1 MLKKEQILE
10 KDVQQKQLPS
20 EPPIQLKFYE
30 KKIYQPWNIQY
41 SKTHIPLSKFKNIF
55 GSGSESRKLPSVQI
69 QKLPVPVTLPL
80 ITLPEPEPVSRP
92 DVFTG
97 QLLDILTTEIQGGG
111 YFQLQTNIIQHKNIL
126 KDLKTLIDITSSNQ
140 SDSVY
145 ALF

>member
-55 GSGSESRKLPSVQI
+55 GSGSESRKQQSVQV
-69 QKLPVPVTLPL
+69 QKLPVTLPL
-80 ITLPEPEPVSRP
+80 ITLPEPVSRP

-111 YFQLQTNIIQHKNIL
+111 YFQLQTNIIQHKHI
-126 KDLKTLIDITSSNQ
+126 
-140 SDSVY
+140 
-145 ALF
+145 